1 MANPKPVTLW
11 AVASLVCSVLGCLA
25 VLVFLILAK
34 QYGEAANRSA
44 GVGAI
49 WMGMHIMLTGL
60 LYLLGVLLG
69 VVALVRIRSCEYRGR
84 VAAWAGIILGCSPL
98 AAWAVLF
105 LMSNADSN
113 PLR

>member
-1 MANPKPVTLW
+1 MVNPKPVTLW
-11 AVASLVCSVLGCLA
+11 AVASLVCSALGCLA
-25 VLVFLILAK
+25 VLTFLVFAK

-69 VVALVRIRSCEYRGR
+69 VVALVRIRGGEYRGR
-84 VAAWAGIILGCSPL
+84 GAAWAGIVLGCSPL
-98 AAWAVLF
+98 AAGAVLF